1 MVQNENVSILAS
13 SKSLSPGLLI
23 LYCHVEL
30 GAMLLRSLLLSQQ
43 SRLRVLQGIP
53 TLRNSAKDVLRQ
65 ALNKMVLIPGSR
77 TITQILQ
84 MYAW

>member
-1 MVQNENVSILAS
+1 MVQNENVSVPAS
-13 SKSLSPGLLI
+13 SKSSSPGLLI

-84 MYAW
+84 IYAW